1 MSDLFS
7 SLNISQPS
15 SSPIVGATDLESTPP
30 VAQSAPKGEF
40 NQLSLGISYTVGGVE
55 GTSEGSTILIQDSPG
70 LRVGT
75 TVAQV
80 LNPEFLCCGLIG
92 NSGTKFCIKG
102 KDCTTVTHSL
112 PMRKHPVSLGLY
124 ILDERSK
131 ACFIEPV
138 IDSSLLE
145 PKVVER
151 LLSFKGDFESTR
163 KEFVF
168 IKSQDG
174 ANASDIDGYARP
186 NLSKT
191 VAFKTP
197 SKNRGTRKRTTS
209 SNMSDMVNAILVKLS
224 QESEKESQVKFEN
237 QEQLNDSVTELLAH
251 SKEIKSLM
259 PPIVSAFDALE
270 QTVDEKSDLLYGSLQ
285 FLQQLEAAIGTQ
297 SKFLKTQNVEPTVWG
312 SISELLS
319 LFQKLE
325 NKSESKFSTTSN
337 EIQQMK
343 TTVLATNKLEKDKL
357 QHEIINLLQGWK
369 VIIEGLNSRVTSLE
383 NHNKTTSSS
392 ASGTRT
398 RSINPFSGLGI
409 NDTSN
414 SDDNSMDANT
424 SSPNSNLLESI
435 SDRLSAIEK
444 QTNDQSKDGLKGSVR
459 FSGVTFTGKNDVGAW
474 LDRNW
479 GEVGAIP
486 PYGLFADPQLL
497 LHWIWILLSGTTNSS
512 ARDMKDRISIDMSQD
527 KTYAIDSYQHYIP
540 LVFTGKKSS
549 MLNTSGMEKSRLA
562 QIPSFESWDD
572 ATGENGLKQQIAEGL
587 SLVKHSISDL
597 IDETFEDCPDIR
609 AFALG
614 MLHTSCSF
622 IESLGTYISE
632 TYNNFKDVVGNE
644 KSVWGLVTFVV
655 EQIFR
660 KDFGQ
665 VRAKTIGAID
675 ANNRTS
681 GIKIIWSSI
690 KCVDVAQQ
698 FMSHGIKNAPA
709 VSASYVRFVITHSNM
724 GKVATIL
731 EDNKRLKRKID
742 DLEITVMSIKKSVE
756 NVKKVADQAMS
767 KAGNNATVK
776 PKAKKKKTETSENE
790 TKED

>member
-1 MSDLFS
+1 VSQGS
-7 SLNISQPS
+7 S
-15 SSPIVGATDLESTPP
+15 
-30 VAQSAPKGEF
+30 
-40 NQLSLGISYTVGGVE
+40 
-55 GTSEGSTILIQDSPG
+55 ILLQESPG
-70 LRVGT
+70 LRFGP

-80 LNPEFLCCGLIG
+80 LKPELLCCGLIG
-92 NSGTKFCIKG
+92 NSGTKFCVKG
-102 KDCTTVTHSL
+102 KECTTVTHSI
-112 PMRKHPVSLGLY
+112 PMRKHAVVPGIY
-124 ILDERSK
+124 ILDAKTKS
-131 ACFIEPV
+131 CFISPFV
-138 IDSSLLE
+138 DVSVLDTQ
-145 PKVVER
+145 VVDR
-151 LLSFKGDFESTR
+151 LLSSEGDLETIR

-168 IKSQDG
+168 INSQDSG
-174 ANASDIDGYARP
+174 DVKDIDGYARL

-197 SKNRGTRKRTTS
+197 AKNRGDGNVSTV
-209 SNMSDMVNAILVKLS
+209 SNMNDMVNAILVKMS
-224 QESEKESQVKFEN
+224 QESTKESTVKFEN
-237 QEQLNDSVTELLAH
+237 QEQLNDSVMELMTYWEGLKNIIPSFAVG
-251 SKEIKSLM
+251 L
-259 PPIVSAFDALE
+259 DNLE
-270 QTVDEKSDLLYGSLQ
+270 QTLNEKTDLLYGSLQ
-285 FLQQLEAAIGTQ
+285 LLQQLEAAVGSQ
-297 SKFLKTQNVEPTVWG
+297 PNFLKSQNFEPTVWG
-312 SISELLS
+312 SVSELLS
-319 LFQKLE
+319 LFQK
-325 NKSESKFSTTSN
+325 SESKIENKFSTITSEN
-337 EIQQMK
+337 LKMKSEI
-343 TTVLATNKLEKDKL
+343 LATNKHEKEKL
-357 QHEIINLLQGWK
+357 QHEIVNLLQGWK
-369 VIIEGLNSRVTSLE
+369 VVIENLSARVSKLESQKGVVPVPRSR
-383 NHNKTTSSS
+383 
-392 ASGTRT
+392 A
-398 RSINPFSGLGI
+398 INPFSSLGI
-409 NDTSN
+409 HDSTAEDDTKSTA
-414 SDDNSMDANT
+414 SDANL
-424 SSPNSNLLESI
+424 NSVSIESI
-435 SDRLSAIEK
+435 ASRLSKLEK
-444 QTNDQSKDGLKGSVR
+444 QNNDQGKDGLKGSVR
-459 FSGVTFTGKNDVGAW
+459 FSGVTFTGKGDVGAW
-474 LDRNW
+474 LDKEW

-587 SLVKHSISDL
+587 ALVKHSLSDL
-597 IDETFEDCPDIR
+597 IDETFEESPAVR

-614 MLHTSCSF
+614 MLHTSSSF
-622 IESLGTYISE
+622 IENLGTYISE

-690 KCVDVAQQ
+690 RCVDVAQE

-724 GKVATIL
+724 GKVSTIL
-731 EDNKRLKRKID
+731 EDNKMLKRKID
-742 DLEITVMSIKKSVE
+742 DLESVVMTIKKTADGA
-756 NVKKVADQAMS
+756 KKVADQAMS
-767 KAGNNATVK
+767 KAGSNPTVK
-776 PKAKKKKTETSENE
+776 PKAKKKKTETDSEE